1 MLTLSVAGKKG
12 QAKHNVEDNKFML
25 FTRFEFL
32 VAKHADE
39 CNRVIREM
47 VDKEETAP
55 KNW

>member
-12 QAKHNVEDNKFML
+12 QAKHNVEDKFML
-25 FTRFEFL
+25 FTRFGFL

-39 CNRVIREM
+39 CNGVIREM

-55 KNW
+55 KSW